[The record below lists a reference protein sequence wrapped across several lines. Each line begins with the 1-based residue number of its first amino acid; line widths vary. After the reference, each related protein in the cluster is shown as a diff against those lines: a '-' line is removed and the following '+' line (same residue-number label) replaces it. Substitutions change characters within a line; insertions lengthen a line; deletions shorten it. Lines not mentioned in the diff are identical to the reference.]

1 MMPIKAFGLAA
12 VLCVLFVP
20 EAPCAATA
28 AKSTAVHSRA
38 QTRLVIAGWIPD
50 WAKASGIP
58 EAMAHLPQ
66 LSEVSPFAYEVG
78 ENGTLRDA
86 MRLDTSPW
94 AELVAAA
101 RSRKVKIIPT
111 ITWFHGKAIHA
122 TLAVPAARQAHVQ
135 AIVALTIRNNFDGI
149 DINYEAKLIDSKSYF
164 SQFIT
169 ELGTALHAQKKLLMC
184 TIEPRTP
191 PSALSTIVPK
201 NMEDANDYRV
211 LNRYCDAVRIMTYDQ
226 TTVDLDLNTVKGT
239 AQLYT
244 PVADTDWVKKVITL
258 AVQTLAPKK
267 MMLGIATYGYE
278 YLYNPKHA
286 DEPLRKLRS
295 LSHMEALRLA
305 AANGTVPARNNAG
318 ELSFQYRQQGTLR
331 YVSWSDAGAVGA
343 KVKLAKALKV
353 RGVAVFKIDGE
364 TDPGM
369 WKVLK

>member
-1 MMPIKAFGLAA
+1 MPQKAVVLAA
-12 VLCVLFVP
+12 VLYALFVSG
-20 EAPCAATA
+20 ATCAATA
-28 AKSTAVHSRA
+28 AKSPAVQPRA
-38 QTRLVIAGWIPD
+38 QKRFVIAGWIPD

-78 ENGTLRDA
+78 DRGTLRDA

-94 AELVAAA
+94 AEMVAAA

-135 AIVALTIRNNFDGI
+135 AIVSMTTRNNFDGI
-149 DINYEAKLIDSKSYF
+149 DINYEAKIIDSKSAF

-169 ELGTALHAQKKLLMC
+169 ELGLALHDQKKLLVC

-191 PSALSTIVPK
+191 PSALYTIVPK
-201 NMEDANDYRV
+201 NMEDVNDYGV

-226 TTVDLDLNTVKGT
+226 TTVDLPLNAVKGT
-239 AQLYT
+239 AQLYA

-258 AVQTLAPKK
+258 AAQTIAPKK
-267 MMLGIATYGYE
+267 IMLGIATYGYE
-278 YLYNPKHA
+278 YLYNPKNA

-295 LSHMEALRLA
+295 ISHKDALLLA
-305 AANGTVPARNNAG
+305 AAHGTVPVRNNAG
-318 ELSFQYRQQGTLR
+318 ELSFQYNKQGTIR

-343 KVKLAKALKV
+343 KVKLAKSLKV

-364 TDPGM
+364 TDPGI